1 MAEEKVENK
10 IPADIQKMSFEEAL
24 AELENIVG
32 DLEQGSN
39 KLDAA
44 IDAYSRGTALKKHCE
59 AKLRDAK
66 ERIEKISVNGDGSVA
81 SEPANIE

>member
-1 MAEEKVENK
+1 MAEEKIDDN
-10 IPADIQKMSFEEAL
+10 IPGDIQKLSFEAAL
-24 AELENIVG
+24 AELEKIVG

-39 KLDAA
+39 KLDQA

-66 ERIEKISVNGDGSVA
+66 ERIEKISVGADGEA
-81 SEPANIE
+81 TSEPANIE